1 MKSTLLLSLALGVS
15 WTFSPEALVIAG
27 NVSGQLGFLILPS
40 LVAVAVLFGVCS
52 RLLRT
57 AGLPSTADREFLI
70 LQKGYGSI
78 AATTLSLAACLPLT
92 ILAGTALLVT
102 AGYTFNEVFLYWFPN
117 FAFSFLLLA
126 LLTILQ
132 FFRKEYA
139 RWLQLC
145 FIGLAMGGLLLLAL
159 SGILSADTTVPAT
172 LEQSP
177 GFSLS
182 SASLLLLL
190 FIGHNPPLEQ
200 KESLLPPAL
209 AVGFLIVFLWVLVSL
224 KHVPQERLA
233 TSTIP
238 YMSAARS
245 ILGEPGRQLMGLTII
260 SGTCGAVNGLMLLCR
275 NTVATLS
282 EAKAISNFFSS
293 RLQRWL
299 LPSFLATAITTCMA
313 TGLAGAPLLEAL
325 LRSAL
330 ILWLLYYGLLCL
342 SAVRWTQKISLSIP
356 YPALICTLLLLAGA
370 IILVVGDPRR
380 REMSIFILSMGAAG
394 SLLSACCYLVNR
406 HFNHPPQP

>member
-1 MKSTLLLSLALGVS
+1 MKSTLLLSLALGVC

-126 LLTILQ
+126 LLTILH

-159 SGILSADTTVPAT
+159 SGILSADKTVPAT
-172 LEQSP
+172 PEQSP
-177 GFSLS
+177 DFSFS

-190 FIGHNPPLEQ
+190 FIGHDPSPEQ
-200 KESLLPPAL
+200 KGKLLPPAL
-209 AVGFLIVFLWVLVSL
+209 AVGFLIVFLWILVSL

-238 YMSAARS
+238 YMTAARS
-245 ILGEPGRQLMGLTII
+245 ILGEPGRRLMGLTIL
-260 SGTCGAVNGLMLLCR
+260 SGTCGAINGLMLLCR
-275 NTVATLS
+275 HTVEILI
-282 EAKAISNFFSS
+282 EAKTIPNVFSS
-293 RLQRWL
+293 RQQRWL
-299 LPSFLATAITTCMA
+299 LPSFLAAAITTCMA
-313 TGLAGAPLLEAL
+313 TGLAGDILLEAL

-342 SAVRWTQKISLSIP
+342 SAVHWAKKITLSIP
-356 YPALICTLLLLAGA
+356 YPALICTLLLLTGA
-370 IILVVGDPRR
+370 IILVVDDPRR
-380 REMSIFILSMGAAG
+380 LEMCIFILSTGAAG
-394 SLLSACCYLVNR
+394 TLFSTCCYFVNR
-406 HFNHPPQP
+406 HFYHPPQS